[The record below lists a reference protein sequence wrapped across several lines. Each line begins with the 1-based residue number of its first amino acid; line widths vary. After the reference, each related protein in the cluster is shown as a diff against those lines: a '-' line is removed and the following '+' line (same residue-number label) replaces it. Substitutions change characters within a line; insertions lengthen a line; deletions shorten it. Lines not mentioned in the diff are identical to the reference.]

1 MAVLK
6 NPLQH
11 MDADDNALR
20 YIGVLERRLVLL
32 TVQEMKFR
40 ALLESLTGEPWD
52 DQYVDLEQ
60 AELDQLVENSI
71 VKSLGVTKSEASKMI
86 RTHKANA
93 NSKNTTIDGDPN
105 FVTSPPRDL

>member
-1 MAVLK
+1 MAVLQ

-11 MDADDNALR
+11 MDADDAALR

-52 DQYVDLEQ
+52 DQYADLEQ
-60 AELDQLVENSI
+60 AELDRLVEESI
-71 VKSLGVTKSEASKMI
+71 VKSLGVTKSEAAKMV
-86 RTHKANA
+86 RAHKAKANA
-93 NSKNTTIDGDPN
+93 DNLTVNGDPN
-105 FVTSPPRDL
+105 FVNSRT